1 MSLKT
6 ISLICKDSGERIDK
20 FLTDKLNTE
29 YNINI
34 SRNAIKSLIINE
46 YLKKNNTIFKDFSY
60 KTRISDKFDIIIK
73 DNSSVS
79 LKPKNINLNIIYEDD
94 DLIILNK
101 QAGLTV
107 HPGTGDNEN
116 TLVNAL
122 LHHCKENLSTIGGM
136 DRPGIVHRLDKNTS
150 GLMIIAK
157 NDFSHLSLKKQL
169 EDRILTRTYI
179 AIIWGVIKPEA
190 GFIVGNIERSKYN
203 RLRMKMTLSDEGR
216 YSKTNYKTL
225 EKFGDFASMVE
236 CKLDTGRTHQIRV
249 HFSSKKHPLIG
260 DRIYGSNARK
270 LKCHYNES
278 YRNFVENFSRQALHS
293 KSISFLHPRNGDKIH
308 FETDL
313 PEDIKELVSNL
324 KSLV

>member
-6 ISLICKDSGERIDK
+6 ISLICKDSGERVDK
-20 FLTDKLNTE
+20 FLTDKLNNK
-29 YNINI
+29 YSINI
-34 SRNAIKSLIINE
+34 SRNSIKSLIINE
-46 YLKKNNTIFKDFSY
+46 HLKKNNTIFKDLSY
-60 KTRISDKFDIIIK
+60 KIRIGDRFDIIIE
-73 DNSSVS
+73 DNSNVL
-79 LKPKNINLNIIYEDD
+79 LKPKNINLNIIYEDND
-94 DLIILNK
+94 ILILNK

-107 HPGTGDNEN
+107 HPGAGDNEN

-122 LHHCKENLSTIGGM
+122 LHYCKENLSTIGGM
-136 DRPGIVHRLDKNTS
+136 DRPGIIHRLDKDTS

-157 NDFSHLSLKKQL
+157 NNFSHLSLKKQL
-169 EDRILTRTYI
+169 EDRILARTYI
-179 AIIWGVIKPEA
+179 AIIWGVIRPEA

-203 RLRMKMTLSDEGR
+203 RLKMTLSNEGR

-236 CKLDTGRTHQIRV
+236 CELDTGRTHQIRV
-249 HFSSKKHPLIG
+249 HFSCKKHPLIG
-260 DRIYGSNARK
+260 DKLYGGNARK
-270 LKCHYNES
+270 LKCFYNEN

-293 KSISFLHPRNGDKIH
+293 KNISFLHPHNGDKMH
-308 FETDL
+308 FETDI